1 MKKMDFAR
9 YAVLGIFAVV
19 GFVSCEKKENESEIV
34 TTGHTVAQTDE
45 VVPVSSL
52 TRRASGTY
60 TVQSRYKTN
69 YVHDAPHRHDI
80 ATGFVSWINCIAR
93 AHGTPLLTVDEVF
106 SRCEVTHPSQII
118 RLPKLRDKFYP
129 VELKAFAYDGD
140 KSAETNFEDYLM
152 GHKFNGGRPCSVLIK
167 NNYNGQWKKVLV
179 TVLTYQNGYIY
190 YQDSKASTLGSMDF
204 DTFTA
209 RAKQASDWG
218 DRINV
223 LRI

>member
-1 MKKMDFAR
+1 MKKMYFAR

-19 GFVSCEKKENESEIV
+19 GFVSCEKKENEREIV

-106 SRCEVTHPSQII
+106 SRCGVTHPSQII
-118 RLPKLRDKFYP
+118 HLSQIESNFYP
-129 VELKAFAYDGD
+129 VELIPFAKTYN
-140 KSAETNFEDYLM
+140 KPAETHFEEYLM
-152 GHKFNGGRPCSVLIK
+152 GSDFNGSRPCAVLIK

-179 TVLTYQNGYIY
+179 TVLTYQDGYIY

-209 RAKQASDWG
+209 RAKQASSNNV
-218 DRINV
+218 INV